1 MKRRGLSLLEMM
13 AATTIMAAVMGA
25 VVVVVQ
31 SSYACWNAHES
42 DLNIE
47 ENAYAVL
54 YHFVREMRQATAVTA
69 ITAASNTAGSLSIT
83 NSSGT
88 TETWAISGSTVTFNN
103 GSGAQN
109 LATSINQLSFTGYQ
123 PDGVTATTTVANIQM
138 VKCTVQVTLT
148 HGAGLTRT
156 VSTTAWIRAW

>member
-42 DLNIE
+42 DLDIE

-54 YHFVREMRQATAVTA
+54 SHFVREMRQAATVTA
-69 ITAASNTAGSLSIT
+69 ISVASNNAGSLSIT
-83 NSSGT
+83 NASGT
-88 TETWAISGSTVTFNN
+88 AETWAISGTTVTFN
-103 GSGAQN
+103 
-109 LATSINQLSFTGYQ
+109 
-123 PDGVTATTTVANIQM
+123 
-138 VKCTVQVTLT
+138 
-148 HGAGLTRT
+148 
-156 VSTTAWIRAW
+156 

>member
-13 AATTIMAAVMGA
+13 AATTIMAAIMAA

-42 DLNIE
+42 DLDIE

-54 YHFVREMRQATAVTA
+54 NHFVREMRQATAVTA
-69 ITAASNTAGSLSIT
+69 ISAASNTAGTLSIT
-83 NSSGT
+83 NALGGT
-88 TETWAISGSTVTFNN
+88 YTWAITGTTVTFNN

-123 PDGVTATTTVANIQM
+123 ADGVTTTTTVSKIQM
-138 VKCTVQVTLT
+138 VKCTVQVTLS
-148 HGAGLTRT
+148 HGAGLART
-156 VSTTAWIRAW
+156 VSVIAWIRAW

>member
-13 AATTIMAAVMGA
+13 ASTTIMAAVMGA

-42 DLNIE
+42 DLDIE

-54 YHFVREMRQATAVTA
+54 SHFVREMRQATAVTA
-69 ITAASNTAGSLSIT
+69 ISAANNNAGSLSIT
-83 NSSGT
+83 NAAGT
-88 TETWAISGSTVTFNN
+88 TETWAITGTTVTFNN
-103 GSGAQN
+103 GTGAQN
-109 LATSINQLSFTGYQ
+109 LAKSINQLTFVGYQ
-123 PDGVTATTTVANIQM
+123 PDGTTATTTVANIQM
-138 VKCTVQVTLT
+138 VKCTVQVTLS

-156 VSTTAWIRAW
+156 VSTTAWVRSW

>member
-1 MKRRGLSLLEMM
+1 MKRRGFSLLEMM
-13 AATTIMAAVMGA
+13 ASTTIMAAVMGA

-31 SSYACWNAHES
+31 SSYSCWNAHES

-54 YHFVREMRQATAVTA
+54 NHFVREMRQATTVTA
-69 ITAASNTAGSLSIT
+69 ISAASNNAGTLSIT
-83 NSSGT
+83 NASGT
-88 TETWAISGSTVTFNN
+88 TETWALSGTTTTFNN

-109 LATSINQLSFTGYQ
+109 LATSINQLNFVGYQ

-138 VKCTVQVTLT
+138 IKCTVQVTLS
-148 HGAGLTRT
+148 HGAGVTRT
-156 VSTTAWIRAW
+156 VSTTAWVRSW